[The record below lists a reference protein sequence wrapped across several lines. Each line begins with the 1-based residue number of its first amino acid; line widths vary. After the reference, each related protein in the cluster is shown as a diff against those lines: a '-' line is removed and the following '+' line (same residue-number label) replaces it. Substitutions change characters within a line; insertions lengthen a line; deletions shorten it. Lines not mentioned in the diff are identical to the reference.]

1 MTEQLAHAILFSA
14 GIALLSWRARFL
26 TPGGALTQFILGSI
40 LLGLGGWEW
49 TVPMVAF
56 FLSSSIF
63 SHLWKNRR
71 AEAESSFEKSS
82 RRDAAQVVAN
92 GGIAGV
98 ATLLWFFTHDESL
111 FALYLGAVAAA
122 TADTWA
128 TELGTLSKSS
138 PVLITS
144 LERVERGRSGAVSVL
159 GIVASLAGAF
169 LVSLT
174 ALPWVPSSQA
184 VALVGAA
191 TIGGV
196 AGSLADSLAGAVLQA
211 QFRCMVCQ
219 RITER
224 KLHCGS
230 ETRQVGGFRLIRN
243 DQVNLICTLIGGG
256 LGFWLLSVF
265 LS

>member
-1 MTEQLAHAILFSA
+1 MTEQLARAILFSA

-26 TPGGALTQFILGSI
+26 TVGGALAQFILGSV
-40 LLGLGGWEW
+40 LLGLGGWGW

-56 FLSSSIF
+56 FLTSSIF

-92 GGIAGV
+92 GGVAGA

-111 FALYLGAVAAA
+111 YALYLGAVAAA

-159 GIVASLAGAF
+159 GMVASLAGALF
-169 LVSLT
+169 VSLT
-174 ALPWVPSSQA
+174 ALPWIESSQA
-184 VALVGAA
+184 LAFVSAA

-196 AGSLADSLAGAVLQA
+196 AGSLADSLAGVVLQA
-211 QFRCMVCQ
+211 RFRCVVCR

-224 KLHCGS
+224 KLHCES
-230 ETRQVGGFRLIRN
+230 QTKQVGGFSFIKN
-243 DQVNLICTLIGGG
+243 DVVNLICTLTGG
-256 LGFWLLSVF
+256 LGGFWLFRVLLS
-265 LS
+265 